1 MVRIHLLLQ
10 SSHCNREA
18 RVHEQEDCHS
28 DHTSDRCG
36 ITYPSTLNGSVSTR
50 SAKAR
55 RRYTFPISIRLVEQT
70 PTNYQQSDT
79 LLQRNEF
86 RGVSSTNTRAVVLHR
101 LVRQRELA
109 QVVADHLSLDF
120 NVVEVAA
127 VVHAHH
133 RTDHLGNHDHVAEV
147 SLHRVRTL
155 VLGSLGL
162 LSLNNVN
169 YNTHSLAQSLDQR
182 LGLSLQT
189 AAESATRASLLSHA
203 FPSPY
208 IDQLHQV
215 LRRHI
220 QQFVQIHST
229 VRELLE
235 RSLLLLLSVHLNV
248 VVLLHRYSLP
258 PCPFPTSSRRLLP
271 QTS

>member
-1 MVRIHLLLQ
+1 MNRFKCNSQNKEEIPITNASH
-10 SSHCNREA
+10 SS
-18 RVHEQEDCHS
+18 
-28 DHTSDRCG
+28 
-36 ITYPSTLNGSVSTR
+36 
-50 SAKAR
+50 
-55 RRYTFPISIRLVEQT
+55 
-70 PTNYQQSDT
+70 
-79 LLQRNEF
+79 LLQRNEL
-86 RGVSSTNTRAVVLHR
+86 RRVSSTNTRTVVLHR

-109 QVVADHLSLDF
+109 QIVTDHLSLDF
-120 NVVEVAA
+120 NVVEVAT
-127 VVHAHH
+127 VVHTNN
-133 RTDHLGNHDHVAEV
+133 RTNHLGNHDHVAEV

-155 VLGSLGL
+155 VLRSLGL

>member
-1 MVRIHLLLQ
+1 M
-10 SSHCNREA
+10 
-18 RVHEQEDCHS
+18 
-28 DHTSDRCG
+28 
-36 ITYPSTLNGSVSTR
+36 
-50 SAKAR
+50 
-55 RRYTFPISIRLVEQT
+55 
-70 PTNYQQSDT
+70 
-79 LLQRNEF
+79 
-86 RGVSSTNTRAVVLHR
+86 SSTNTRTVVLHR
-101 LVRQRELA
+101 LVRQRELT
-109 QVVADHLSLDF
+109 QIVTDHLSLDF
-120 NVVEVAA
+120 NVVEVAT
-127 VVHAHH
+127 VVHTNN
-133 RTDHLGNHDHVAEV
+133 RTNHLGNHDHVTQV

-155 VLGSLGL
+155 VLRS
-162 LSLNNVN
+162 LSLLYVIIL
-169 YNTHSLAQSLDQR
+169 YLNTHSLAQSLDQR

-215 LRRHI
+215 LRRQI

-258 PCPFPTSSRRLLP
+258 PRPFSTSSRPLLP

>member
-1 MVRIHLLLQ
+1 MNRFKYNSQNKEEIPITNASY
-10 SSHCNREA
+10 SS
-18 RVHEQEDCHS
+18 
-28 DHTSDRCG
+28 
-36 ITYPSTLNGSVSTR
+36 
-50 SAKAR
+50 
-55 RRYTFPISIRLVEQT
+55 
-70 PTNYQQSDT
+70 
-79 LLQRNEF
+79 LLQRNEL
-86 RGVSSTNTRAVVLHR
+86 RRVSSTNTRTVVLHR

-109 QVVADHLSLDF
+109 QIVTDHLSLDF
-120 NVVEVAA
+120 NVVEVAT
-127 VVHAHH
+127 VVHTNN
-133 RTDHLGNHDHVAEV
+133 RTNHLGNHDHVTQV

-162 LSLNNVN
+162 LYVIIHYL
-169 YNTHSLAQSLDQR
+169 NTHSLAQSLDQR

-258 PCPFPTSSRRLLP
+258 PRPFATSSRRLLP